1 LRKGH
6 GLGLL
11 TVALVTAGPIVPGAT
26 SGAAA
31 ERNLLAAASASGARM
46 SYTVPDAFL
55 TSELVDA
62 GGPVAEA
69 VVDSTGRARS
79 FASMPWPG
87 ANVVAFPGTLA
98 VAIQQPVPVAYPFFV
113 EASYPTIPSGELSDP
128 SGAYALTAT
137 ATARAAGAAGQVND
151 ATAGSG
157 SRAKVDSAVEPDGA
171 VQVVAETL
179 DTGLALG
186 DGALRFGRI
195 VSRSQTR
202 LGPADEKTATTTSLL
217 IEGASVAGQAVTVDA
232 DGVHAAGNSV
242 PIGGGLNSVSSTL
255 RQAGITVEILPG
267 TTFPGGGTSDALVVT
282 GRHPIPNNPDARV
295 TWRLGG
301 ATSEIALNVQT
312 PFDGGVAYRGGQSD
326 QGDQSDRGGQSDR
339 DDRGTGVSERAGGI
353 AESPSTGRRS
363 GTSGAA
369 AEGSRRSAPDPG
381 EAPGGSVTQA
391 AQAPLGRD
399 SDPVPPILAFGRL
412 SGKAEIPLLVMTAGA
427 VLLLLSTRR
436 ARKGA

>member
-1 LRKGH
+1 MSKGH
-6 GLGLL
+6 GLDLV
-11 TVALVTAGPIVPGAT
+11 TVALVTAGSIVPGAA

-31 ERNLLAAASASGARM
+31 ERNVLAAASASGARM

-55 TSELVDA
+55 TSEVIDA

-113 EASYPTIPSGELSDP
+113 EASYPTIPSGELADP

-151 ATAGSG
+151 HTAGSG

-179 DTGLALG
+179 DSGLALG
-186 DGALRFGRI
+186 DGALRIGRI
-195 VSRSQTR
+195 VSRSETR
-202 LGPADEKTATTTSLL
+202 LGPTDEKTATTTSLL
-217 IEGASVAGQAVTVDA
+217 IEGASVAGQAVTVDVA
-232 DGVHAAGNSV
+232 GVHAAGNSV
-242 PIGGGLNSVSSTL
+242 PIGGGLDSVSSTL

-282 GRHPIPNNPDARV
+282 GRHPIPNNPDGRV
-295 TWRLGG
+295 RWRLGG

-312 PFDGGVAYRGGQSD
+312 PFDGPPVATGVGLGS
-326 QGDQSDRGGQSDR
+326 RGGQSDR
-339 DDRGTGVSERAGGI
+339 DDRGTGVSERSGGI
-353 AESPSTGRRS
+353 AKSQSTGRLS

-369 AEGSRRSAPDPG
+369 AEGSSRSEPG
-381 EAPGGSVTQA
+381 PGDVPGGSVTQA
-391 AQAPLGRD
+391 AQAPLRRD
-399 SDPVPPILAFGRL
+399 SDPVPPILPFGRL

-427 VLLLLSTRR
+427 ALLLLSTRR